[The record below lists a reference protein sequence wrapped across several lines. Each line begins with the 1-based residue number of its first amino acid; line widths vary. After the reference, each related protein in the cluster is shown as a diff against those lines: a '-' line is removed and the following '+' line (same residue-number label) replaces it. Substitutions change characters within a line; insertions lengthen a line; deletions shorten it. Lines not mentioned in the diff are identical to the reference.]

1 MDQNNQIEDELKR
14 KRRLANECLKRHRQ
28 KKREEAQRQ
37 KLLSQ
42 NEPNEQ
48 IKQQILQNKLERKRK
63 LARERSKKY
72 YYRKRL
78 SSITG
83 IRTFEQAIHDIRNSQ
98 IPGTS
103 TDMNIPIVIN
113 DYSGKNEP
121 NEQSNQQNKL
131 EWQRKLARECSK
143 RYRARKKNKP
153 NEQSN
158 EQIEQD
164 KLERRRK
171 SARERSKKYRAR
183 KRLSQITSIK
193 TFEDAIHN
201 SQIPETL
208 TDMNVPLV
216 IKDYSGKNEP
226 SVQSNQQNK
235 LERQRK
241 LARERC
247 KRYRD
252 RKRLSNITS
261 IKAFEDPIHDT
272 QIPGPLNGNPQ
283 LVFKNRRITIHNS
296 QNVPIVI
303 NVYMGNVHD
312 SKNNCAG
319 PSREGNL
326 VTQANQG
333 NY

>member
-1 MDQNNQIEDELKR
+1 MDQQNNQIEDELKR
-14 KRRLANECLKRHRQ
+14 KRRLANECLKRHRK

-208 TDMNVPLV
+208 TDMNVPIV

-283 LVFKNRRITIHNS
+283 LVFNNRRITIYNS

-303 NVYMGNVHD
+303 NVYLGNVHA
-312 SKNNCAG
+312 S
-319 PSREGNL
+319 
-326 VTQANQG
+326 
-333 NY
+333 